1 MTQEA
6 DVTLGIDPGTASFG
20 FGLIEGNRTPNH
32 IEHGCLT
39 TSAKDP
45 LGIRLASIRDELVPV
60 FDRYQLTTVAIER
73 LGYSRR
79 MTSAIAVSHAIA
91 LVHLLAADRGIPVEE
106 YSPAEIKLA
115 VTGYGAS
122 DKVGVQHMVNRIL
135 NLPEPPQP
143 DHATDALAV
152 AICHIHS
159 RSTRALEK
167 KLDVR

>member
-1 MTQEA
+1 MTQEPA
-6 DVTLGIDPGTASFG
+6 VTLGIDPGTASFG
-20 FGLIEGNRTPNH
+20 FGLIEGDRNPSH

-39 TSAKDP
+39 TSANDP
-45 LGIRLASIRDELVPV
+45 LGIQLASIRAGLIPV

-91 LVHLLAADRGIPVEE
+91 LVHLVAADRGIPVEE

-122 DKVGVQHMVNRIL
+122 DKLGVQNMVNRIL
-135 NLPEPPQP
+135 NLTESPQP

-152 AICHIHS
+152 ALCHIHS

-167 KLDVR
+167 TLDVR